1 MPKYAFDRNI
11 VALNYTSI
19 QKNTGCQILDIG
31 YEFGFVPLS
40 SSKRDAE
47 SDGASSEFDRLIC
60 RHILVTVCD

>member
-1 MPKYAFDRNI
+1 MKKL
-11 VALNYTSI
+11 LNYTSI

-47 SDGASSEFDRLIC
+47 SDGASSEFDRPYLSTYSGDA
-60 RHILVTVCD
+60 V